1 MSNKLK
7 NKEPEAQRPEQPTPT
22 QQLKSDWKVLI
33 DKLSYRAIV
42 SNTPFL
48 IFIALLCILYITN
61 SQRAVDLQKQI
72 SAANDTLKE
81 LRWKNMDVNSQ
92 LIRAKEEMEITEKAK
107 GMGLNALKY
116 PAYEIQKDTNTNN
129 KER

>member
-7 NKEPEAQRPEQPTPT
+7 NKEPEEQRPPQPTPT
-22 QQLKSDWKVLI
+22 QQLKSDWRVLV
-33 DKLSYRAIV
+33 DKMSYKAIV

-61 SQRAVDLQKQI
+61 SQRAVELQKKI

-92 LIRAKEEMEITEKAK
+92 LIRAKKEVEITNKAES
-107 GMGLNALKY
+107 MGLKALKY
-116 PAYEIQKDTNTNN
+116 PAYEIQKDTN
-129 KER
+129 KKLR